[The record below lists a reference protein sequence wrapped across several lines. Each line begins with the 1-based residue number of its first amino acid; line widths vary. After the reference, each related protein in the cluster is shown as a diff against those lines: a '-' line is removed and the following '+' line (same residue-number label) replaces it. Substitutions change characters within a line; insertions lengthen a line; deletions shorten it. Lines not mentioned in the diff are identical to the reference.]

1 MSHPSDAVN
10 SSPADQPWTGTEI
23 AIVGASGRFP
33 GARSLAEYWELL
45 REGRESI
52 RELTDAELTVAGV
65 PESVRS
71 HRNYVKAAAVLDDIG
86 WWDAKFWGFSPKDA
100 AIIDPQ
106 HRLFLECAYEALE
119 HAGIAPDQAPGR
131 VGVYAGV
138 GMGSWFQRT
147 LLNNRA
153 LMEDVGLFLVRHTGN
168 DKDFL
173 STRVSYELDLRGPSI
188 NVQTAC
194 STSLVA
200 MHLAAQALLSGET
213 DVALAGGVTLE
224 LPNTAGYLFKE
235 NEILSPDGHCRAFD
249 ADSAGTVFGSGA
261 GVVVLRRL
269 QDALDDGDNILAVMR
284 GSAINNDGAG
294 KVGYL
299 APSVD
304 GQAAAIAEAIDVA
317 GISADTIDYV
327 EAHGTGTRV
336 GDPIEVAALTQAF
349 RRTTGAVGYCGIGS
363 VKTNIGHLDTA
374 AGVAGVL
381 KVVLAMQHG
390 EMPASLHFTA
400 PNPLIDFAR
409 TPFVVNGSRRP
420 WPSRSHPRRAGVSSL
435 GVGGTNAHV
444 VLEEAPPRAA
454 STPPSRPW
462 QLLPYSAR
470 TETALATMA
479 ANLGDH
485 LRETTSVELAD
496 AAFTLQVG
504 RLAHR
509 YRGVVVAATHT
520 DAANR
525 LDGTDTHYRAQGMTA
540 AGTRTAA
547 FLFAGGG
554 AQHAGM
560 ARTLYACEPRFREVF
575 DEGLAVLDP
584 GLVASI
590 RFALFDE
597 QRGAESAAALLER
610 PSVGL
615 PALLLTQI
623 ALARLWESWGVSPSA
638 MIGHSMGEYSAAHL
652 AGVFSLTDVV
662 KLVALRGRLF
672 ERVTPGS
679 MLSVPLSAQELT
691 PLLPPMVSIAV
702 VNAPELCVAS
712 GPNVGI
718 AELERRLLARDVD
731 CRRIRIAVAAHSAL
745 LDPILGEFEA
755 FLRTVH
761 YGAPR
766 IPFVSNRSGG
776 WITAAEATDPMYWVR
791 HLRETVNFA
800 SGLEVLLDD
809 PDRVLIEV
817 GPGRTLTQL
826 AAMHPARRASQAIV
840 TSMPLASSD
849 AAAGSASEGGAA
861 VSDDQA
867 HLLTALGSVWTLGVP
882 VNWRALHEEPRQR
895 VPLPTYPWERQRYW
909 LEADAPATAS
919 GDGAT
924 DRASGAP
931 IAPRQFSG
939 DQHEAQPDVRHDDVR
954 QWFHEPVWRRA
965 DAGEAAA
972 VGTIWLLAD
981 DTDALLEQTCERMNQ
996 SGARIVRVRS
1006 GSARVALADDRA
1018 VVRADAADDWQAL
1031 LDTAAA
1037 TGASP
1042 SHIVHAWCVTPTHL
1056 HDDVAAFHS
1065 LAALGQALG
1074 QRDSA
1079 TPIQLVVLTR
1089 GAQDVVG
1096 GDLTRESGALAL
1108 GAVLG
1113 LPPEVEALAA
1123 KVVDLDAVPVSLTGL
1138 SAAARKLAT
1147 EIAAP
1152 SAEPVVAWRHGRRW
1166 VRGYRAVP
1174 CVAAAADAVRVRDGG
1189 VYVITGGLGGVGLAL
1204 AEWLARQAR
1213 VHLVLLGRRGLPEG
1227 IAVSADDRERV
1238 AAVRRLEALG
1248 ATVRVL
1254 AVDITDAAR
1263 VAETIHAVEREHE
1276 TINGVVHAAG
1286 ALADGLLALK
1296 TRADM
1301 DAILAPKVRGV
1312 LALEAALGEASLD
1325 FFVCCSS
1332 VSAMAGLP
1340 GQVDYA
1346 AANAFLDAW
1355 CVRRAAEVAFPVLSL
1370 AWSAWRDT
1378 GMVAR
1383 VRGGSTTPRAAHPLL
1398 EQELRDGRDALFATM
1413 LEPTRHWMMDE
1424 HRLLNG
1430 PSLVPG
1436 TGYLEIARA
1445 ALAPWVAGSTL
1456 ELRDVAFLR
1465 PLALDHD
1472 APREMRVAVELG
1484 ERDAQ
1489 FVIAGAVS
1497 PGEDG
1502 SVWEEHVVGRALRTT
1517 AAAPATVDLAAVA
1530 QRCARAIGAPGADPH
1545 LAFGPRWQNIR
1556 DMRLGT
1562 SEALL
1567 TLTLPAAFADDLAVY
1582 QLHPALMDMATAGAQ
1597 RLIPGYDGARDF
1609 FVPLSYGRLTVH
1621 APLCADIRSV
1631 VTLRDGGAAEP
1642 DLAAFDVIITDAAGA
1657 VLVDIEEFL
1666 MTRVRD
1672 SAQMT
1677 ASDTRR
1683 RRRRSTL
1690 DLDTVREP
1698 AAPVD
1703 EPRWYAEAIRPQ
1715 EGAEAFGLA
1724 VSLAADHS
1732 HLLVSPFPLR
1742 GLLERLAVGAAPAP
1756 ARPAAPRTSPVV
1768 PALPLDTVEQALG
1781 GHEAVHAAV
1790 VMQRADRTGSVRLV
1804 AYVHL
1809 HPTARATVSELRR
1822 ALKKSLPAH
1831 LVPSVFL
1838 LVDIWP
1844 RQADGTVDRDA
1855 LPDPFGTADDFVA
1868 PRTDFECA
1876 IAEVWREVL
1885 GIERIGIH
1893 DNFFDIGGHSLLAVR
1908 VITKLDKRIGIRLN
1922 QANMVLQTLEQLAA
1936 ECAKRATSAPT
1947 AAT

>member
-1 MSHPSDAVN
+1 MSLPSDPVN
-10 SSPADQPWTGTEI
+10 PPPADQPWNGTEI

-52 RELTDAELTVAGV
+52 RELTEAELTVAGV

-86 WWDAKFWGFSPKDA
+86 YWDAKFWGFSPKDA
-100 AIIDPQ
+100 AIMDPQ

-173 STRVSYELDLRGPSI
+173 ATRVSYELDLRGPSI

-249 ADSAGTVFGSGA
+249 AESAGTVFGSGA

-269 QDALDDGDNILAVMR
+269 QDALDDGDHILAVMR

-317 GISADTIDYV
+317 GITADTIDYV

-349 RRTTGAVGYCGIGS
+349 RRTTDAVGYCGIGS

-374 AGVAGVL
+374 AGVASVL
-381 KVVLAMQHG
+381 KVVLALQHG
-390 EMPASLHFTA
+390 ELPASLHFTA

-409 TPFVVNGSRRP
+409 TPFVVNGARRP
-420 WPSRSHPRRAGVSSL
+420 WPSRSYPRRAGVSSL

-444 VLEEAPPRAA
+444 VLEEAPTRPA
-454 STPPSRPW
+454 STPPSRAW

-485 LRETTSVELAD
+485 LRDTTSVELAD

-525 LDGTDTHYRAQGMTA
+525 LDGTDTHYRANGMAA
-540 AGTRTAA
+540 AGTRSAA

-560 ARTLYACEPRFREVF
+560 ARTLYAREPRFREVF

-597 QRGAESAAALLER
+597 QLGVESAAALLER

-623 ALARLWESWGVSPSA
+623 ALARLWESWGVLPSA

-662 KLVALRGRLF
+662 KLVALRGQLF

-679 MLSVPLSAQELT
+679 MLSVPMSAQELA
-691 PLLPPMVSIAV
+691 PLLPPLVSIAV
-702 VNAPELCVAS
+702 INAPELCVAS
-712 GPNVGI
+712 GPNDGI
-718 AELERRLLARDVD
+718 AELERRLRARDVD

-745 LDPILGEFEA
+745 LDPILGEFES
-755 FLRTVH
+755 FLRTVR

-826 AAMHPARRASQAIV
+826 AAMHPARREGQAMVTSLPSATNDAIV
-840 TSMPLASSD
+840 P
-849 AAAGSASEGGAA
+849 GATA
-861 VSDDQA
+861 PDDQA
-867 HLLTALGSVWTLGVP
+867 HLLTALGSVWTLGVS
-882 VNWRALHEEPRQR
+882 VNWRALHDEPRQR

-909 LEADAPATAS
+909 LEADAPATATGNS
-919 GDGAT
+919 VT
-924 DRASGAP
+924 DADSGAQL
-931 IAPRQFSG
+931 ATVQHAG
-939 DQHEAQPDVRHDDVR
+939 DRHDNRPDVRHDDVR

-965 DAGEAAA
+965 DASETTA
-972 VGTIWLLAD
+972 VGTVWLLAD
-981 DTDALLEQTCERMNQ
+981 DSDALLEFAGDRLQQ

-1006 GSARVALADDRA
+1006 GSARVALANDRA
-1018 VVRADAADDWQAL
+1018 VVRADVTDDWQAL
-1031 LDTAAA
+1031 LEAAA
-1037 TGASP
+1037 VAGTTP
-1042 SHIVHAWCVTPTHL
+1042 THIVHAWCATLTQL
-1056 HDDVAAFHS
+1056 DDHVAAFHS

-1074 QRDSA
+1074 QRDTA

-1113 LPPEVEALAA
+1113 LPQEVEALSARL
-1123 KVVDLDAVPVSLTGL
+1123 VDLDAVPATPASV
-1138 SAAARKLAT
+1138 AVAARKLAT

-1152 SAEPVVAWRHGRRW
+1152 CAEPVVAWRHGRRW

-1174 CVAAAADAVRVRDGG
+1174 FVASATEAVRVRDGG
-1189 VYVITGGLGGVGLAL
+1189 VYVITGGLGGVGLTL
-1204 AEWLARQAR
+1204 AEWMARQAK
-1213 VHLVLLGRRGLPEG
+1213 VHLVLLGRRGMPEG
-1227 IAVSADDRERV
+1227 TAVRAADRERL

-1248 ATVRVL
+1248 ASVRVYG
-1254 AVDITDAAR
+1254 VDITDAAR
-1263 VAETIHAVEREHE
+1263 VAEIIHAVEREHE
-1276 TINGVVHAAG
+1276 AINGVVHAAG
-1286 ALADGLLALK
+1286 TLADGLLALK
-1296 TRADM
+1296 SRADM
-1301 DAILAPKVRGV
+1301 DAVLAPKVRGV
-1312 LALEAALGEASLD
+1312 RALEMALGTASLD

-1355 CVRRAAEVAFPVLSL
+1355 CVRRAAEVTYPVLSL

-1383 VRGGSTTPRAAHPLL
+1383 VRGGRAAARAAHPLL
-1398 EQELRDGRDALFATM
+1398 EQELRDGGDALFATM

-1424 HRLLNG
+1424 HRLQNG

-1445 ALAPWVAGSTL
+1445 ALAPWASGSTL

-1489 FVIAGAVS
+1489 FVIAGAVA

-1502 SVWEEHVVGRALRTT
+1502 SLWEEHVVGRAARTT
-1517 AAAPATVDLAAVA
+1517 AAAPAPVDLAAVA
-1530 QRCARAIGAPGADPH
+1530 QRCALALGVPGADPH

-1556 DMRLGT
+1556 DLRLGT
-1562 SEALL
+1562 GVALL
-1567 TLTLPAAFADDLAVY
+1567 TLTLPDAYADDLAVY

-1597 RLIPGYDGARDF
+1597 RLIPGYDAARDF

-1642 DLAAFDVIITDAAGA
+1642 DLAAFDVVITDATGA

-1672 SAQMT
+1672 GAQMT
-1677 ASDTRR
+1677 ASDSRR

-1690 DLDTVREP
+1690 DLDTVRETATP
-1698 AAPVD
+1698 TD
-1703 EPRWYAEAIRPQ
+1703 EPRWYTEAIRPQ
-1715 EGAEAFGLA
+1715 EGSAVFGLA
-1724 VSLAADHS
+1724 LQSAVDHP

-1742 GLLERLAVGAAPAP
+1742 GLLDRLSVGAAPTT
-1756 ARPAAPRTSPVV
+1756 ARPTASPKAPVV
-1768 PALPLDTVEQALG
+1768 PALPLDRVEQTLG
-1781 GHEAVHAAV
+1781 AQEAVRDAV

-1844 RQADGTVDRDA
+1844 QQSDGLVDRDA

-1868 PRTDFECA
+1868 PRTDFERA
-1876 IAEVWREVL
+1876 IADVWREVL

-1936 ECAKRATSAPT
+1936 ECAKRATSAPA

>member
-1 MSHPSDAVN
+1 M
-10 SSPADQPWTGTEI
+10 SSPHSPHDAATENLADQQWIGTEI
-23 AIVGASGRFP
+23 AIVGAAGRFP
-33 GARSLAEYWELL
+33 GARSLTEYWELL

-52 RELTDAELTVAGV
+52 RPLTDAELTVAGV
-65 PESVRS
+65 PDEVRT
-71 HRNYVKAAAVLDDIG
+71 HPNYVKAAAVLDDIG
-86 WWDAKFWGFSPKDA
+86 WWDAKFWGFTPKDA
-100 AIIDPQ
+100 AIMDPQ

-173 STRVSYELDLRGPSI
+173 ATRVSYELDLRGPSL

-200 MHLAAQALLSGET
+200 MHLAAQALLSGEA

-235 NEILSPDGHCRAFD
+235 NEILSPDGHCRPFD
-249 ADSAGTVFGSGA
+249 AESAGTVFGSGA

-269 QDALDDGDNILAVMR
+269 QDALDDGDHILAVLR

-294 KVGYL
+294 KIGYL

-317 GISADTIDYV
+317 GITADTIDYV

-349 RRTTGAVGYCGIGS
+349 RRTTSAVGYCGLGS
-363 VKTNIGHLDTA
+363 VKSNIGHLDTA

-381 KVVLAMQHG
+381 KVMLAMQHG
-390 EMPASLHFTA
+390 ELPASLHFTA
-400 PNPLIDFAR
+400 PNPLIDFPH
-409 TPFVVNGSRRP
+409 TPFVVNGTRQPWQRRGH
-420 WPSRSHPRRAGVSSL
+420 RRRAGISSL

-444 VLEEAPPRAA
+444 VLEEAPERAPSA
-454 STPPSRPW
+454 PPKRAW
-462 QLLPYSAR
+462 QVLPYSAR
-470 TETALATMA
+470 TESALATMGT
-479 ANLGDH
+479 NLGDH
-485 LRETTSVELAD
+485 LRDTPERSLAD

-509 YRGVVVAATHT
+509 YRGVVVAASQT

-525 LDGTDTHYRAQGMTA
+525 LDGTDASYGAIGVA
-540 AGTRTAA
+540 GDGTRTAA

-560 ARTLYACEPRFREVF
+560 ARTLYEREAHFRAVF
-575 DEGLAVLDP
+575 DEGLAVLEP
-584 GLVASI
+584 ALGASL
-590 RFALFDE
+590 REALFNHTLS
-597 QRGAESAAALLER
+597 AESAAALLER

-623 ALARLWESWGVSPSA
+623 ALARLWEHWGVLPSA

-652 AGVFSLTDVV
+652 AGVFSLADVV

-672 ERVTPGS
+672 EQVTPGS
-679 MLSVPLSAQELT
+679 MLSVPLPAHELA
-691 PLLPPMVSIAV
+691 PLLPASVSIAV
-702 VNAPELCVAS
+702 INAPGLCVAS
-712 GPNVGI
+712 GPNEGI
-718 AELERRLLARDVD
+718 AALEHVLLAREVE
-731 CRRIRIAVAAHSAL
+731 CRRIRIAVAAHSSL

-755 FLRTVH
+755 FLRTVR
-761 YGAPR
+761 YGAPT
-766 IPFVSNRSGG
+766 IPFVSNRSGR
-776 WITAAEATDPMYWVR
+776 WITASEAMDPMYWVR

-826 AAMHPARRASQAIV
+826 AAVHPARSDSHALV
-840 TSMPLASSD
+840 TSLP
-849 AAAGSASEGGAA
+849 A
-861 VSDDQA
+861 VTTDGPRDGVPEVDDQA
-867 HLLTALGSVWTLGVP
+867 HLLTALGTAWTHGVR
-882 VNWRALHEEPRQR
+882 VNWRSLHDEPRQR
-895 VPLPTYPWERQRYW
+895 VPLPTYPWERQHFW
-909 LEADAPATAS
+909 IEPDAPAATVQAIVDGSQS
-919 GDGAT
+919 GSDAADG
-924 DRASGAP
+924 GA
-931 IAPRQFSG
+931 RSN
-939 DQHEAQPDVRHDDVR
+939 DVA
-954 QWFHEPVWRRA
+954 QWFYEPAWSRGDVVKL
-965 DAGEAAA
+965 DK
-972 VGTIWLLAD
+972 VTTMWLLAD
-981 DTDALLEQTCERMNQ
+981 ESDAVLEETCQRLQ
-996 SGARIVRVRS
+996 QGGTRIVRVHS
-1006 GSARVALADDRA
+1006 GSGRIPLADDRA
-1018 VVRADAADDWQAL
+1018 VVRADVTDDWRSL
-1031 LDTAAA
+1031 LDAAA
-1037 TGASP
+1037 AACVTP
-1042 SHIVHAWCVTPTHL
+1042 SHIVHAWSITRTPL
-1056 HDDVAAFHS
+1056 DGEVAAFQS
-1065 LAALGQALG
+1065 LAALGQALA
-1074 QRDSA
+1074 QRDPA
-1079 TPIQLVVLTR
+1079 RPVQLLVFTR
-1089 GAQDVVG
+1089 SAQDVIG
-1096 GDLTRESGALAL
+1096 GDLTNPIGALGL
-1108 GAVLG
+1108 GPVLG
-1113 LPPEVEALAA
+1113 LPKEAEALSARA
-1123 KVVDLDAVPVSLTGL
+1123 IDLDGHAGDPSTM
-1138 SAAARKLAT
+1138 ARHLAR
-1147 EIAAP
+1147 EIAA
-1152 SAEPVVAWRHGRRW
+1152 SGDEQVVAWRHGRRW
-1166 VRGYRAVP
+1166 VRAFRQIASPAG
-1174 CVAAAADAVRVRDGG
+1174 AASLSTLPIRDGG
-1189 VYVITGGLGGVGLAL
+1189 VYVITGGLGGVGLTL
-1204 AEWLARQAR
+1204 AEWIARQAR
-1213 VHLVLLGRRGLPEG
+1213 VHLVLLGRRGLTTGAATGPE
-1227 IAVSADDRERV
+1227 DRERL
-1238 AAVRRLEALG
+1238 AAVRQLESLG
-1248 ATVRVL
+1248 ATVRVV
-1254 AVDITDAAR
+1254 AVDITDATR
-1263 VAETIHAVEREHE
+1263 VSEVMHGIEREHE

-1286 ALADGLLALK
+1286 TLADGLLAFK
-1296 TRADM
+1296 SRADM
-1301 DAILAPKVRGV
+1301 DAVMAPKVRGLQS
-1312 LALEAALGEASLD
+1312 LAVALGDAPLD
-1325 FFVCCSS
+1325 FLVCCSS

-1355 CVRRAAEVAFPVLSL
+1355 CAQRAGEVPYPVLSL

-1383 VRGGSTTPRAAHPLL
+1383 TRGGASVARYPHTLL
-1398 EQELRDGRDALFATM
+1398 ERQLRDGADALFSTV
-1413 LEPTRHWMMDE
+1413 LDPSRHWIMDE
-1424 HRLLNG
+1424 HRLVNG

-1445 ALAPWVAGSTL
+1445 ALAPWAAGRTL

-1465 PLALDHD
+1465 PLSLDGD
-1472 APREMRVAVELG
+1472 APREMRVAIEIG
-1484 ERDAQ
+1484 DREGQ
-1489 FVIAGAVS
+1489 FVIAGAVT

-1502 SVWEEHVVGRALRTT
+1502 SLWEEHVVGRARLVDV
-1517 AAAPATVDLAAVA
+1517 APPTVMDLEAVA
-1530 QRCARAIGAPGADPH
+1530 SRCPGAPVSPGADPH

-1556 DMRLGT
+1556 WLQLGADT
-1562 SEALL
+1562 ALIAL
-1567 TLTLPAAFADDLAVY
+1567 QLPASFTGDLTEY

-1597 RLIPGYDGARDF
+1597 RLIPGYDATRDF
-1609 FVPLSYGRLTVH
+1609 FVPLSYGRLTMH
-1621 APLCADIRSV
+1621 APLTPELRSV

-1642 DLAAFDVIITDAAGA
+1642 DLAAFDVIITDAAGK

-1672 SAQMT
+1672 QAQMT
-1677 ASDTRR
+1677 VSDPRR

-1690 DLDTVREP
+1690 DLDSVREP
-1698 AAPVD
+1698 EPASD
-1703 EPRWYAEAIRPQ
+1703 EPSWYADAIRPL
-1715 EGAEAFGLA
+1715 EGGEAFGRALQLEGGHPH
-1724 VSLAADHS
+1724 V
-1732 HLLVSPFPLR
+1732 LVSPFPLA
-1742 GLLERLAVGAAPAP
+1742 GLLWRLTAGAAPAP
-1756 ARPAAPRTSPVV
+1756 APRNPSRAAAAV

-1781 GHEAVHAAV
+1781 AHEAVHAAV

-1804 AYVHL
+1804 AYVLL

-1822 ALKKSLPAH
+1822 ALKKALPAH

-1844 RQADGTVDRDA
+1844 QHPDGSVDREA

-1868 PRTDFECA
+1868 PRTEFEQT
-1876 IAEVWREVL
+1876 IAEVWRDVL

-1936 ECAKRATSAPT
+1936 ECAKRAASAT
-1947 AAT
+1947 AGTP